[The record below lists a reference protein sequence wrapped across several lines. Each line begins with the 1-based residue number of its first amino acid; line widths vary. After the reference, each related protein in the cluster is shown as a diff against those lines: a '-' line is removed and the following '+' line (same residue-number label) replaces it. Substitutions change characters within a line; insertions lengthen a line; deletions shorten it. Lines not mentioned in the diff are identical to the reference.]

1 MTDISKTIYFLNRE
15 QEERHTKEIAQKIGV
30 PYIDLTGYPISSDVL
45 NLIPKELCLQY
56 QVVPYLRIGSNVKIG
71 VANPH
76 DENVKKFLDTLSKET
91 HLVFSIVLIS
101 KSSLFYGVV
110 SYEKKEKE
118 EQNKKDTQKKA
129 AEESFDSQISDI
141 TSAAKIAKNVTTT
154 KLLDVIM
161 AGAMK
166 TKSSDVHIEPAETD
180 FLVRYRIDGVLQ
192 DVVRLPISQYKTLL
206 SRIKFLAKLK
216 MDNSIEP
223 QDGRFSMKTPE
234 GGDLDLR
241 ISTMPS
247 AGGESIVIRLLG
259 QEKALLSL
267 KTLGFRPDAL
277 AVLENAIRK
286 PHGMILTSGPT
297 GSGKSSTLYGILTE
311 LNKPSVKIITLEDP
325 VEYHIDGIEQSQ
337 IEKEEG
343 YTFAEGLRASLRQD
357 PDIIMVGE
365 IRDQETAEIA
375 VQAAMTGH
383 LMLST
388 IHANSAPGVFVRL
401 LDIGVK
407 PFLLSGSINVV
418 MAQRLVRKICTSCM
432 AEYTPKPEVWQEI
445 VNMLAPVRDILT
457 PEMQASLAKPAP
469 VLKTGKG
476 CDKCNHSGF
485 SGREVI
491 IEVLVPSEAIDA
503 LVVKQ
508 AGLSDFQKVAIEN
521 KMITM
526 EQDGLIKVLQGST
539 TVEEVWRVTK
549 D

>member
-1 MTDISKTIYFLNRE
+1 MADISKTIYFLNRE
-15 QEERHTKEIAQKIGV
+15 QEERHTKEIAQKIGI
-30 PYIDLTGYPISSDVL
+30 PYIDLTGYPISPDVL

-56 QVVPYLRIGSNVKIG
+56 QVIPYLRIGSSVKIG
-71 VANPH
+71 ITNPN
-76 DENVKKFLDTLSKET
+76 DAMVLKFLDTLSKET
-91 HLVFSIVLIS
+91 HLTFSHVLIS
-101 KSSLFYGVV
+101 KSALFYGIL

-118 EQNKKDTQKKA
+118 VQEKKDEQKKTQ
-129 AEESFDSQISDI
+129 EESFDSQISDI

-166 TKSSDVHIEPAETD
+166 TKSSDVHVEPGESE

-192 DVVRLPISQYKTLL
+192 DVVRLPINQYKTLL

-216 MDNSIEP
+216 MDNAIEP

-234 GGDLDLR
+234 GEELDLR

-267 KTLGFRPDAL
+267 ETLGFRSDAL
-277 AVLENAIRK
+277 AVLQNAIRK

-297 GSGKSSTLYGILTE
+297 GSGKSSTLYAILSG

-418 MAQRLVRKICTSCM
+418 MAQRLVRKICSSCVS
-432 AEYTPKPEVWQEI
+432 EYTPKPEVWQE
-445 VNMLAPVRDILT
+445 MVRMLT
-457 PEMQASLAKPAP
+457 PIKDMMAPETQAVLSNPNP
-469 VLKTGKG
+469 VLKSGKG
-476 CDKCNHSGF
+476 CTKCNHSGF

-491 IEVLVPSEAIDA
+491 IEVLVPNEAIDA
-503 LVVKQ
+503 LVARQV
-508 AGLSDFQKVAIEN
+508 GLAEFQKVAIES